1 MRKINS
7 FVLVSVLFLSCVST
21 PPTGSGVNSLP
32 GWVVSPPADTSDTV
46 YFVGSGSA
54 DNDAAARSAAASDL
68 VSSVTRFLG
77 VKVTSE
83 TTVTAKDTLR
93 QFSTTLNRTIHET
106 SSAQLGDF
114 RVVDTYVEEKN
125 GVSNVYLLGA
135 YNKKALFAEK
145 KRIRGIFIEQQQAI
159 SGPEAEGDSLVAK
172 GNYYQGAVK
181 YIEAASA
188 AALSSI
194 DNAKIKYERN
204 MDKARTGISHIKLSR
219 VNDNLSTYIAQP
231 FKVAF
236 QGKITGGGASLSNVP
251 IKIVYRIIGKNGR
264 KTVRSVVVSSNNK
277 GLVSYTRPP
286 ASFVGTG
293 KLTMILDLSSVMEKL
308 QNVSNDLYPAVE
320 SLEKMIGSKKV
331 DFTYTILSHAKEIPT
346 GILVIDEDNSKTYTG
361 STETASGILESLTE
375 RGFSPTALPVESI
388 LIDSGDEAF
397 LQFARDHYGNTIRR
411 LIFGN
416 AGIVAFQEEKGMY
429 TVKVS
434 GTIKVVDLETGRILY
449 SSGTRFKTAIGS
461 NVNSAMSAAFKQ
473 FGKEIGRNIANT
485 LP

>member
-7 FVLVSVLFLSCVST
+7 FVLVSVLFLSCVSN
-21 PPTGSGVNSLP
+21 PGKGSRVNSLP

-54 DNDAAARSAAASDL
+54 ENVADARSAAASDL

-77 VKVTSE
+77 VKVTAE

-114 RVVDTYVEEKN
+114 KVVDTYVEEKN

-145 KRIRGIFIEQQQAI
+145 KRIRGIFIEQQEAI
-159 SGPEAEGDSLVAK
+159 SGPETEGDSLVAK
-172 GNYYQGAVK
+172 GSFYQGAVR

-204 MDKARTGISHIKLSR
+204 MDKARTSISHVEVSR

-231 FKVAF
+231 FKAAF
-236 QGKITGGGASLSNVP
+236 LGKVTGDGTPLGNVP
-251 IKIVYRIIGKNGR
+251 IKIVYKIMGKNGR
-264 KTVRSVVVSSNNK
+264 KKVRSVVVSSNDK
-277 GLVSYTRPP
+277 GLVSFTRPP
-286 ASFVGTG
+286 ASFAGTG
-293 KLTMILDLSSVMEKL
+293 TLTMGLDFSSVMEKL

-320 SLEKMIGSKKV
+320 SLEKIIGSRRV

-346 GILVIDEDNSKTYTG
+346 GILVIDEDNSGNYTG
-361 STETASGILESLTE
+361 STETASGILESLTG
-375 RGFSPTALPVESI
+375 RGFSLTPLPVEAK
-388 LIDSGDEAF
+388 LVNGGDEAF
-397 LQFARDHYGNTIRR
+397 LQFARDHYGNTLRR
-411 LIFGN
+411 IIFGN

-434 GTIKVVDLETGRILY
+434 GNIKVADLKTGRILY
-449 SSGTRFKTAIGS
+449 SSGTQFKTAIGS
-461 NVNSAMSAAFKQ
+461 KVNSAMSAAFKQ
-473 FGKEIGRNIANT
+473 FGKEIGRNMANT